1 MNNDELKQFLS
12 RFCEATDCEI
22 HEKTDSHMTV
32 KLSEEADRQL
42 TGRPYYWMF
51 VDRTGEAAQ
60 TMTMRW
66 QYGKQPEG
74 AQSDKTSTGASYGSH
89 LPQLVCDYGGEGWER
104 IVRACRERGRFVR
117 LFEHGDLPLAGGRSR
132 ALQTWACFQL
142 KIEFVCD
149 LKKEV
154 LLSVGIN
161 LQTGKMLGDFHKR
174 MLARDLRPQLPP
186 RIFLS
191 PDLISLDHAW
201 QKAVQTAHEFVSAH
215 DDCWAVRANERMTA
229 ELEASEHYF
238 SQLLMDIAKHDM
250 QALDEQRVQERL
262 HLEEQRQTRMAEIR
276 RQFAPLV
283 RISLLN
289 GGLFHLNPAS
299 NISNAV

>member
-1 MNNDELKQFLS
+1 MNNNELKQFLG
-12 RFCEATDCEI
+12 RFCEATGCEI
-22 HEKTDSHMTV
+22 HEKTDSHLTV

-66 QYGKQPEG
+66 QYGDQLEMLQSG
-74 AQSDKTSTGASYGSH
+74 ATSAGAGFGFH
-89 LPQLVCDYGGEGWER
+89 MPQLACHYGGDGLER
-104 IVRACRERGRFVR
+104 IFRACKERGRFVR

-142 KIEFVCD
+142 KIEFICD

-154 LLSVGIN
+154 LLSIGVN
-161 LQTGKMLGDFHKR
+161 LQTGKMLDDFHKR

-186 RIFLS
+186 RIFLP
-191 PDLISLDHAW
+191 PDVISLDHAW
-201 QKAVQTAHEFVSAH
+201 QKAVRVAHEFVGAH
-215 DDCWAVRANERMTA
+215 DDRWAVRANERMTA

-238 SQLLMDIAKHDM
+238 SQLLMNDTKHDT
-250 QALDEQRVQERL
+250 QALNVQGLQERQQ
-262 HLEEQRQTRMAEIR
+262 LEEQRQNRITEIR
-276 RQFAPLV
+276 RQFAPFV